1 MLSTVDEE
9 TSDEILK
16 RYAYSVYQR
25 AQSEEHEVV
34 FFAFL
39 NQPCYFSVS
48 AKFLSAYDHTMY

>member
-9 TSDEILK
+9 TSSDILK

-25 AQSEEHEVV
+25 TQSEEHEVV
-34 FFAFL
+34 FFAFV

-48 AKFLSAYDHTMY
+48 AREQADG